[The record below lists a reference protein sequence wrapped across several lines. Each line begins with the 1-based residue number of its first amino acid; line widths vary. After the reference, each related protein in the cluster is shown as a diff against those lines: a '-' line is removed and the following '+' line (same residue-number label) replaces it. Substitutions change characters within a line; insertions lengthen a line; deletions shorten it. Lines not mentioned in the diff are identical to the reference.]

1 MLKFAVLAE
10 TLLSH
15 ADAIVFDL
23 LEVHRLA
30 HFKNRLTHL
39 FCNWE

>member
-15 ADAIVFDL
+15 ADAIVFEV
-23 LEVHRLA
+23 LEISWIVLPIPA
-30 HFKNRLTHL
+30 PQTFLIGS
-39 FCNWE
+39 